1 MNTRDAD
8 MRRLRWQCR
17 RGLLELD
24 LLLQGFLESR
34 YAHLREADKALFCR
48 LLETPDPV
56 MLAWVQDRDQSPSEY
71 RNIINIIV
79 Q

>member
-1 MNTRDAD
+1 MNASDAD

-24 LLLQGFLESR
+24 LLLQGFLERR
-34 YAHLREADKALFCR
+34 YAHLREADKALFHR
-48 LLETPDPV
+48 LLEIPDPV
-56 MLAWVQDRDQSPSEY
+56 LLAWVQDQDQPPSEY